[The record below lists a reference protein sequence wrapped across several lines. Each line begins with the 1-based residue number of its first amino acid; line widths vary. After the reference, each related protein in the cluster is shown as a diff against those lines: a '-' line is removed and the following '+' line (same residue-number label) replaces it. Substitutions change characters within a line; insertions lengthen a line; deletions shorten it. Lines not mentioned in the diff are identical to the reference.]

1 MKITI
6 TATSTSVLDLI
17 RTAWYDIKQI
27 EDFRIK
33 DRNNNNWFWVY
44 IKNTSLVS
52 VFLENIYTATIWN
65 SLEII
70 SLWDFALDVYELS
83 KLNLMVASGTQEIKI
98 IIT

>member
-33 DRNNNNWFWVY
+33 DRNNNNW
-44 IKNTSLVS
+44 
-52 VFLENIYTATIWN
+52 
-65 SLEII
+65 
-70 SLWDFALDVYELS
+70 
-83 KLNLMVASGTQEIKI
+83 
-98 IIT
+98 